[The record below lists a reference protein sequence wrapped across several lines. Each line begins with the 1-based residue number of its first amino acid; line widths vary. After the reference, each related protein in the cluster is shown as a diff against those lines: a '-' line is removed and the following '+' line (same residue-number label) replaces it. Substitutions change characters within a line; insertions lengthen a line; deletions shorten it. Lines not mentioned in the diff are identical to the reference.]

1 MSLLFPSLSLSG
13 WFLLGFDTLTIMH
26 ANSSFFLSCM
36 KTQERRRKNLHFCLL
51 LFCVVR
57 CCRAKDDD
65 FKRDDDFDERDFD
78 DEKEEEKDKKI

>member
-1 MSLLFPSLSLSG
+1 
-13 WFLLGFDTLTIMH
+13 
-26 ANSSFFLSCM
+26 M

-78 DEKEEEKDKKI
+78 DEKEEEKDKKIWRRCLFVAKAEYEYETNENEEWWERRDEY

>member
-1 MSLLFPSLSLSG
+1 
-13 WFLLGFDTLTIMH
+13 
-26 ANSSFFLSCM
+26 M